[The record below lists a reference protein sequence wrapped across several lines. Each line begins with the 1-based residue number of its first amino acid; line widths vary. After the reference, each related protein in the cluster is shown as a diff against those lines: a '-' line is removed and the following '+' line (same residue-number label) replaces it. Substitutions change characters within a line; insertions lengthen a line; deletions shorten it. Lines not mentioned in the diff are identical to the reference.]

1 MHVSILDRTTTELA
15 SSSKNSAYILVKCE
29 PGLEEQVFNSL
40 KKIKRVVEVDQVY
53 GSPYDIVVKIRC
65 HMLKELN
72 TTVWRVRRISGIRF
86 TQTLLVGSFA

>member
-1 MHVSILDRTTTELA
+1 LSRPTKSA
-15 SSSKNSAYILVKCE
+15 SSSRNVAFILIKCE
-29 PGLEEQVFNSL
+29 PGFEGQVFSAL
-40 KKIKRVVEVDQVY
+40 KKTHGVVEVDLVY

>member
-1 MHVSILDRTTTELA
+1 MSRPTKSA
-15 SSSKNSAYILVKCE
+15 SRSKNVAFILIKCE
-29 PGLEEQVFNSL
+29 PGFEGQVFNAL
-40 KKIKRVVEVDQVY
+40 KKTHGVVEVDLVY

>member
-53 GSPYDIVVKIRC
+53 GSPYDIVVMIKCEEI
-65 HMLKELN
+65 KEL
-72 TTVWRVRRISGIRF
+72 TSTIWRTRRIKGIRF
-86 TQTLLVGSFA
+86 TQTLLVANLA